1 MNWRFAVTHA
11 YKERR
16 GWGRVRER
24 AGEGGK
30 KKGETRTERE
40 EKRKET
46 GKNVWSERDITTR
59 RR

>member
-1 MNWRFAVTHA
+1 MG
-11 YKERR
+11 KSEGKSR
-16 GWGRVRER
+16 GGRE
-24 AGEGGK
+24 EE